1 MKILTIDP
9 SVNNVGIALYDTQ
22 SSKLRTKLFHPK
34 RDKDTPI
41 YRVVREIYVA
51 TSLFLQEK
59 KDTVDCLIVEY
70 PNWQNS
76 TKGLIAM
83 QQGYTLDLAFIVGYL
98 AGRFNLSSDKVH
110 LPTPLQWKKNIPKAA
125 TERRVQRKFGPLSI
139 SEHEFDAVGLLM
151 WFLNQ

>member
-1 MKILTIDP
+1 MKILAIDL

-22 SSKLRTKLFHPK
+22 SSELRTKLFHP
-34 RDKDTPI
+34 RRNKDTPI
-41 YRVVREIYVA
+41 DEIGIQITGA
-51 TSLFLQEK
+51 IILFLQGRIMI
-59 KDTVDCLIVEY
+59 DCLIIEY

-98 AGRFNLSSDKVH
+98 TGRFNLSPDKVH
-110 LPTPLQWKKNIPKAA
+110 LPTPLQWKNNIPKAA
-125 TERRVQRKFGPLSI
+125 TERRVQQKFGPLAI